1 MSSYFRQFIRQN
13 QFFYPLLYT
22 LKFFVD
28 LLIYNFRTLS
38 SSDTLTVD
46 SQLQILPSIC
56 DSSSFLSDGLKL
68 QILYPSNDDSR
79 DGIIPLMNTKTNMI
93 GMFRSS
99 LRFDEILDSENP
111 SWDRGNPHQLFDLLF
126 HSKYFLS
133 FLLAKLWKQLFWWW
147 WLCVTPRI

>member
-1 MSSYFRQFIRQN
+1 MYSYFRHFIRQDK
-13 QFFYPLLYT
+13 FFCPLLYT

-28 LLIYNFRTLS
+28 LLIYNFRYLS
-38 SSDTLTVD
+38 SSDTSTVD
-46 SQLQILPSIC
+46 SQLQIIPSIC

-79 DGIIPLMNTKTNMI
+79 DGNIPLMNTKTNMI

-111 SWDRGNPHQLFDLLF
+111 SWDRGNPRQLIWSAFSL
-126 HSKYFLS
+126 KVLS

-147 WLCVTPRI
+147 WLWVTPRR